1 MQLTRTPPLGF
12 ADTMSVQR
20 GGHSAPMPRLSTVY
34 YGATRTLYT
43 TPHGSMVLLVCDHKY
58 VIKRLPTVQTDRT
71 QDLSAMARHEIDMLA
86 VLRAQPHE
94 GLIQALGWV
103 PHKSSIDILLPRYA
117 ADLMDAL
124 LRVDRRGLSIAVACS
139 IFRQVAVALAHLHTT
154 VRLAHRDVSSE
165 NVLLA
170 FDGTLD
176 DVLAGTVPV
185 RAVLT
190 DWADAVRLDD
200 GLACGRRGKR
210 GYCAPE
216 VYILGLPEEERPYDA
231 MAADAWSSGAM
242 LFMMLSGRPAY
253 DIPEATDGFFVELCR
268 GGSYHLHQCMLA
280 LPTTQPLP
288 HDAVDRLHELHEG
301 GAYRLIDQ
309 LLQVCPDHR
318 ATLSHIASSS
328 DSWITTPTTMK

>member
-1 MQLTRTPPLGF
+1 
-12 ADTMSVQR
+12 
-20 GGHSAPMPRLSTVY
+20 MPRLPKEVR

-43 TPHGSMVLLVCDHKY
+43 TPHGSMLLQVCDHRC
-58 VIKRLPTVQTDRT
+58 VIKRLPTVQTDDTR
-71 QDLSAMARHEIDMLA
+71 DLTAMARHEIDMLSI
-86 VLRAQPHE
+86 LRERPHE

-103 PHKSSIDILLPRYA
+103 PHASSIDILLPLYA

-124 LRVDRRGLSIAVACS
+124 LRVDSRGLSIAVARS
-139 IFRQVAVALAHLHTT
+139 IFRQVAEALAHLHTT
-154 VRLAHRDVSSE
+154 LRLAHRDVSSE

-216 VYILGLPEEERPYDA
+216 VYIVGPPEEERRYDA

-253 DIPEATDGFFVELCR
+253 DLPEATDGFFAELCR

-288 HDAVDRLHELHEG
+288 HDAVDRLHELHES
-301 GAYRLIDQ
+301 GAYRLMNQ
-309 LLQVCPDHR
+309 LLQLCPDHR
-318 ATLSHIASSS
+318 ATFDQIVSSPE
-328 DSWITTPTTMK
+328 SWITTPAPP